1 MHKKAKEKSFNL
13 DFFEKRRP
21 YRTLFIGG
29 WGEIRT
35 PGGSPLNG
43 FQDRRIKPLCHP
55 SAKSSRSFKIGTS
68 KTVVLDDVQ
77 NGVV

>member
-29 WGEIRT
+29 WGEIVSCAYPAAGRRRDC
-35 PGGSPLNG
+35 PCGHRDLRSPNFSAPVG
-43 FQDRRIKPLCHP
+43 RIFPVL
-55 SAKSSRSFKIGTS
+55 SA
-68 KTVVLDDVQ
+68 
-77 NGVV
+77 

>member
-21 YRTLFIGG
+21 YRTLFFVGG

-55 SAKSSRSFKIGTS
+55 SNNQLEVSNTVLRKPFLFGPAK
-68 KTVVLDDVQ
+68 KTV
-77 NGVV
+77 